1 MQPFAAAVAA
11 SIIVKRNA
19 KNHVLLLHLNEKLQ
33 KIPAGAVRRGCK
45 IKISEKLQKAP
56 VQLNR
61 LLSNK

>member
-19 KNHVLLLHLNEKLQ
+19 KNHVLLLHLD
-33 KIPAGAVRRGCK
+33 
-45 IKISEKLQKAP
+45 EKLQKAP
-56 VQLNR
+56 VQSNR

>member
-19 KNHVLLLHLNEKLQ
+19 KNHVLLLHLE
-33 KIPAGAVRRGCK
+33 
-45 IKISEKLQKAP
+45 EKLQKAP
-56 VQLNR
+56 VQPNR